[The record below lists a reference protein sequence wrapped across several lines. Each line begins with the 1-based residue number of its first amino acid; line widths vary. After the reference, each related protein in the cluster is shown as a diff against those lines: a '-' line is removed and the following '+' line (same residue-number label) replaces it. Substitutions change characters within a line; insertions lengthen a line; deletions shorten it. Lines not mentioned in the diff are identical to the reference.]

1 MTPSNPSKETPGFSR
16 NPPRTW
22 NAISVSERFQSLFG
36 TGKLLV
42 ATHREPVI
50 VQTIPKDSS
59 PEGEALK
66 LRYPAGGVSQ
76 SLHRLLLQ
84 TGGDWVSLK
93 SSPGPSSLD
102 ITLPGYPATYNLFRI
117 SIEDSSRNEEY
128 QRFSNDLLWPLFHE
142 EPGRVGARPGDFT
155 GYEMV
160 NRLFADHILRI
171 TRNHEVGVLWIHDY
185 QLTQVAKE
193 LRSKATAVIP
203 PIAFFWHIP
212 WPRPEFLANLP
223 ERRDLLEGLLDY
235 DFLGFQT
242 ALYRE
247 RFLES
252 VARDFSG
259 NTRVTVSPRLVV
271 KDGRRIHVGDYPI
284 GVDPIRFESLSLDP
298 KGQSDARGFLRE
310 HGIGP
315 EERLLISVDRMD
327 YTKGFLKRLQIL
339 ESLFRNFPEWIGKIR
354 LLQIAPLTRSGHST
368 YQGYQKK
375 VRDAV
380 MTANERWRR
389 GDWFPVVSIE
399 QTVEHRILAPLYRMA
414 AGALVTS
421 TNDGMNLVAKEYL
434 AAQKDEGGILF
445 LSRYTGAAQGLREA
459 VLIDPFDPSTAAAI
473 IHRALGEPLSIRTGR
488 NKILRDQIS
497 RNNIFQ
503 WMGSILTGIH
513 AAELEKRDRAEKS
526 GAG

>member
-1 MTPSNPSKETPGFSR
+1 MTPPKPIKENPALSPRE
-16 NPPRTW
+16 PPRTW
-22 NAISVSERFQSLFG
+22 NALSVSERFRSLYG
-36 TGKLLV
+36 SRKLLV

-50 VQTIPKDSS
+50 VQPSTKGAS
-59 PEGEALK
+59 PEGDSPK

-84 TGGDWVSLK
+84 TGGDWVSLQ

-102 ITLPGYPATYNLFRI
+102 ISIPGNPASYTLFRL
-117 SIEDSSRNEEY
+117 SVENPYREEEY

-142 EPGRVGARPGDFT
+142 EPGRVGSRPGDFL
-155 GYEMV
+155 GYEAV
-160 NRLFADHILRI
+160 NRLFADHIARI
-171 TRNHEVGVLWIHDY
+171 THRHEIGVLWIHDY
-185 QLTQVAKE
+185 QLTLVAKE
-193 LRSKATAVIP
+193 LRALASGPLP

-212 WPRPEFLANLP
+212 WPRQEFLAHIP
-223 ERRDLLEGLLDY
+223 ERRTLLEGLLDY

-252 VARDFSG
+252 VAREFSG
-259 NTRVTVSPRLVV
+259 SSRINVSPRLVV

-284 GVDPIRFESLSLDP
+284 GVDPGRFETLSLDP
-298 KGQSDARGFLRE
+298 KGQAEARAFLRE

-315 EERLLISVDRMD
+315 KERLLISVDRMD

-339 ESLFRNFPEWIGKIR
+339 DSFFRSFPEWIGKLR
-354 LLQIAPLTRSGHST
+354 LLQIAPLTRSDHPT
-368 YQGYQKK
+368 YQGYQRK

-380 MTANERWRR
+380 RTTNDRWKAD
-389 GDWFPVVSIE
+389 DWFPVVSVE
-399 QTVEHRILAPLYRMA
+399 STVDHRILAPLYRMA
-414 AGALVTS
+414 SGALVTS

-445 LSRYTGAAQGLREA
+445 LSRFTGAAQGLREA
-459 VLIDPFDPSTAAAI
+459 VLIDPYDPQTAAAI
-473 IHRALGEPLSIRTGR
+473 INRALAEPLSIRTGR
-488 NKILRDQIS
+488 NKILREQIS

-503 WMGSILTGIH
+503 WMGSILTGVY
-513 AAELEKRDRAEKS
+513 ATEQEKQEE
-526 GAG
+526 